1 MSTIQGRLWNS
12 NKREGP
18 EGLDFIHLLTGLW
31 LSSSIRF
38 ALNNDRLHTY
48 CAIVNDTLIHNF
60 GATFWFFPLF
70 CRSKLENISGAMPDV
85 TAEPF

>member
-18 EGLDFIHLLTGLW
+18 EGLDFIHLLSGSW

-38 ALNNDRLHTY
+38 AFNNDQLHTY
-48 CAIVNDTLIHNF
+48 CAIVNDNLIGNF
-60 GATFWFFPLF
+60 GTFLFFPF
-70 CRSKLENISGAMPDV
+70 FAGPNWKTYLEQ
-85 TAEPF
+85 

>member
-12 NKREGP
+12 NKREGL
-18 EGLDFIHLLTGLW
+18 EGLDFIHLLSGSW

-48 CAIVNDTLIHNF
+48 CAIVNDTLLRNVGTI
-60 GATFWFFPLF
+60 FWFFFPSLQVQLGQHIWNSA
-70 CRSKLENISGAMPDV
+70 RYYW
-85 TAEPF
+85 